1 MKEVVNDEIS
11 KSIDENIK
19 YIKELLEG
27 NSDMVFREFL
37 IGDKKAFIMYIDGMA
52 DKDLLNDYVLESLML
67 ESEKLGNI
75 SDIKNRISN
84 KRYESNDKCNVND
97 IKNKILTVTDVSE
110 KDKLSK
116 AIDLVLSGDT
126 LLLIEGMDKA
136 YVIATRLWPVRG
148 VGEPESET
156 TIKGSRDG
164 FTETIRFNTA
174 LVRRRIKDTRLKIKS
189 KTLGVR
195 SKTDMAIIYIE
206 DIVNQDVLNNIYD
219 RLEKIDIDAILGSGY
234 IEHLIEDGKW
244 SLFPTTRSTERPD
257 VVASAL
263 YEGKVAILVD
273 NSPFAI
279 IVPTTLPSLFQSPD
293 DYYEK
298 WIHSSIIRIIRLFS
312 IIISIILPSMY
323 VAVTSYHSDIIP
335 TKLAYFI
342 AASREGVPFPAY
354 MEALIMEFSL
364 AFLMESIIRLPKP
377 IGATIG
383 IVGGL
388 IIGQAAVS
396 AGIVSPIMI
405 IIVSITTITSFTA
418 PSYDASLSFRI
429 IRFLLI
435 IVASFLGLYGIILG
449 LIVLLIHLV
458 RLKSFGIPYLSPMV
472 NPSISDFKDMYIRA
486 PIRFFKKR
494 PDYMKTRDKIR
505 QR

>member
-1 MKEVVNDEIS
+1 MKEIVNDEIS
-11 KSIDENIK
+11 KNIDKNIK

-27 NSDMVFREFL
+27 SSDMVFREFL
-37 IGDKKAFIMYIDGMA
+37 IGNKKAFMVYIDGMA
-52 DKDLLNDYVLESLML
+52 DKILLNDYVLESLML
-67 ESEKLGNI
+67 EA
-75 SDIKNRISN
+75 
-84 KRYESNDKCNVND
+84 DKFSSIDN

-110 KDKLSK
+110 QEKLSK

-126 LLLIEGMDKA
+126 VLLIDGMDKA

-148 VGEPESET
+148 VGEPQSET

-174 LVRRRIKDTRLKIKS
+174 LVRRRIKDTRLKIEPK
-189 KTLGVR
+189 KLGVR
-195 SKTDMAIIYIE
+195 SKTDVFIMYIE
-206 DIVNQDVLNNIYD
+206 DIVNRDVLNNLYD
-219 RLEKIDIDAILGSGY
+219 RLEKIKIDAILGSGY
-234 IEHLIEDGKW
+234 VEHFIEDNKW
-244 SLFPTTRSTERPD
+244 SLFPTTKSTERPD

-293 DYYEK
+293 DYYQR
-298 WIHSSIIRIIRLFS
+298 WIHSSTIRIIRLFS
-312 IIISIILPSMY
+312 IIISIILPAMY
-323 VAVTSYHSDIIP
+323 VAVTSYHSAIIP

-342 AASREGVPFPAY
+342 ASSREGVPFPAY
-354 MEALIMEFSL
+354 MEAIIMELSL
-364 AFLMESIIRLPKP
+364 ELLMESIVRLPKP
-377 IGATIG
+377 VGATIG

-418 PSYDASLSFRI
+418 PSYDVSSSFRI

-435 IVASFLGLYGIILG
+435 IASSFLGLYGVVLG
-449 LIVLLIHLV
+449 LIVLLVHLV

>member
-1 MKEVVNDEIS
+1 
-11 KSIDENIK
+11 
-19 YIKELLEG
+19 
-27 NSDMVFREFL
+27 
-37 IGDKKAFIMYIDGMA
+37 MYIDGMA
-52 DKDLLNDYVLESLML
+52 DKILLNDYVLESLML
-67 ESEKLGNI
+67 DADKLRSI
-75 SDIKNRISN
+75 DT
-84 KRYESNDKCNVND
+84 V
-97 IKNKILTVTDVSE
+97 KNKILTVTDVSE
-110 KDKLSK
+110 QEELSK
-116 AIDLVLSGDT
+116 AIDPVLSGDT
-126 LLLIEGMDKA
+126 LLLVDGINKA

-148 VGEPESET
+148 VSEPQSET
-156 TIKGSRDG
+156 AIKGSRDG

-174 LVRRRIKDTRLKIKS
+174 LIRRRIKDTRLKIKS
-189 KTLGVR
+189 EKLGVR
-195 SKTDMAIIYIE
+195 SKTDVAIMYIE
-206 DIVNQDVLNNIYD
+206 DIVNENVLNNLYD
-219 RLEKIDIDAILGSGY
+219 KLEKINIDAILGSGY
-234 IEHLIEDGKW
+234 VEHFIEDNKL
-244 SLFPTTRSTERPD
+244 SIFPTTKSTERPD

-273 NSPFAI
+273 NSPFVI

-293 DYYEK
+293 DYYQR

-312 IIISIILPSMY
+312 IIISTILPAMY
-323 VAVTSYHSDIIP
+323 VAVTSYHSAIIP

-354 MEALIMEFSL
+354 MEAIIMEISL
-364 AFLMESIIRLPKP
+364 ALLMESIVRLPKP
-377 IGATIG
+377 IGGATIG

-405 IIVSITTITSFTA
+405 IIVSVTTITSFTA
-418 PSYDASLSFRI
+418 PSYDVSSSFRI

-435 IVASFLGLYGIILG
+435 IVASFLGLYGIVLG
-449 LIVLLIHLV
+449 LIIMLIHLV
-458 RLKSFGIPYLSPMV
+458 RLKSFGIPYLSPVV

-486 PIRFFKKR
+486 PLKFFKKR